1 MVNLLMVSK
10 SEQPRLLA
18 ALENSPAW
26 CPAYRDE
33 VAVIYH
39 RKMNAFCRRPNGGGQ

>member
-1 MVNLLMVSK
+1 MVSK

-18 ALENSPAW
+18 ALEASPAW

-33 VAVIYH
+33 VAVIYQ
-39 RKMNAFCRRPNGGGQ
+39 RNMSGSCGGE